1 MRTILILLLIISV
14 KATFSQQPELSME
27 MNLYQDRD
35 ELLPFTVK
43 EILNFK
49 TLNIKE
55 VSIKRSE
62 KEIEVYTLNKLGK
75 PVKRVD
81 YYIRRRNK
89 REIENST
96 TYKYSDADQITSIT
110 YRRKSTLSID
120 SFTYDQKQLV
130 GIYFKSTDYLD
141 REECNEGV
149 LDNYQ
154 LIKSSKNEYVF
165 SDSICGRVRMLY
177 LDSNRKF
184 IKQVEREETDSVSI
198 IKDTSFY
205 WLKVKGQPSEM
216 VKKTVYKDGYVLY
229 TETNSMKMGSVLII
243 RKDYAYDSKKQLV
256 SSQSPQGGGSE
267 FFTYTPSGLVRTRME
282 VSNSPEWKY
291 NYFLD
296 WGTEVYS
303 NPIIRYTYKTFEGKS
318 IY

>member
-120 SFTYDQKQLV
+120 SFTYV
-130 GIYFKSTDYLD
+130 
-141 REECNEGV
+141 R
-149 LDNYQ
+149 
-154 LIKSSKNEYVF
+154 
-165 SDSICGRVRMLY
+165 DSC
-177 LDSNRKF
+177 
-184 IKQVEREETDSVSI
+184 
-198 IKDTSFY
+198 
-205 WLKVKGQPSEM
+205 
-216 VKKTVYKDGYVLY
+216 
-229 TETNSMKMGSVLII
+229 
-243 RKDYAYDSKKQLV
+243 
-256 SSQSPQGGGSE
+256 
-267 FFTYTPSGLVRTRME
+267 
-282 VSNSPEWKY
+282 
-291 NYFLD
+291 
-296 WGTEVYS
+296 
-303 NPIIRYTYKTFEGKS
+303 
-318 IY
+318 